1 MYKGLGNWVYSERFS
16 QPSKLDRKAWGVA
29 ALTASV
35 GASFQRRIAEGKNEP
50 FMMLVLQ
57 EGTRSF

>member
-35 GASFQRRIAEGKNEP
+35 GASFQRRIAEGKND
-50 FMMLVLQ
+50 
-57 EGTRSF
+57 